1 MADLKALSG
10 EMEKLKRQ
18 LETVLYISGY
28 RDYDDLSG
36 LDDYKQIKTADERQ
50 KLEEYRNILYKLD
63 EVQGNLAYFDKP
75 VKEVS
80 TLHMNA
86 SGRYETVKGHC
97 YTSGSGIEFLRT
109 EEVYNYDTDKWENA
123 GIWTCSRVESQN
135 GEYYIVGYSDV
146 KLSGLKV
153 RVRGGKRQGE
163 QYKVVVSPFSHYLKE
178 WRLCYMAEK
187 RKDNKGRN
195 LRTGESQRK
204 DGRYMYRWTVEGKE
218 KTVYALSLEE
228 LREKERQIQ
237 RDIEDGV
244 DSKKADTTTLND
256 MFKKYMAGKTEL
268 KQSTRTNYN
277 YMYKNYV
284 RDSLGK
290 KKLSKIKYSDVKA
303 FYTALIREKNFKPN
317 SMEIINTILHPV
329 FTLAVRDGY
338 IRTNP
343 SDGAMQEIKKS
354 HNWEKPKRHALTIEE
369 QEAFIGYMAQSPIY
383 NHWLPIFT
391 VLLGTGCRIG
401 ELIGLRWCDCD
412 FENNII
418 SINHNLIYRRQDN
431 GKCEMHITTPK
442 TKAGT
447 RTIPMLSEV
456 RKALFTERKNQMQ
469 KGFSDCEIDGYS
481 NFVFLNREGYVHNP
495 MTLNRAIGRIIRDYN
510 AEESENAKKEK
521 REPVLIRHF
530 SVHNLRHTFCT
541 RFCENEQN
549 LKVIQEIMGHS
560 DISTTMNVYAEAT
573 EGKKQEAFKNLEGKI
588 KIG

>member
-1 MADLKALSG
+1 
-10 EMEKLKRQ
+10 
-18 LETVLYISGY
+18 
-28 RDYDDLSG
+28 
-36 LDDYKQIKTADERQ
+36 
-50 KLEEYRNILYKLD
+50 
-63 EVQGNLAYFDKP
+63 
-75 VKEVS
+75 
-80 TLHMNA
+80 
-86 SGRYETVKGHC
+86 
-97 YTSGSGIEFLRT
+97 
-109 EEVYNYDTDKWENA
+109 
-123 GIWTCSRVESQN
+123 
-135 GEYYIVGYSDV
+135 
-146 KLSGLKV
+146 
-153 RVRGGKRQGE
+153 
-163 QYKVVVSPFSHYLKE
+163 
-178 WRLCYMAEK
+178 MAER
-187 RKDNKGRN
+187 RKDNKGRV
-195 LRTGESQRK
+195 LKTGESQRP
-204 DGRYMYRWTVEGKE
+204 DGRYRYTWRNNGKQQE
-218 KTVYALSLEE
+218 VCALTLAE

-244 DSKKADTTTLND
+244 DSRKADTTTLND

-284 RDSLGK
+284 HDSLGK

-303 FYTALIREKNFKPN
+303 FYTSLIREKKFKPN

-418 SINHNLIYRRQDN
+418 SINHNLIYRQQDN

-456 RKALFTERKNQMQ
+456 RKALFTERKNLMQ
-469 KGFSDCEIDGYS
+469 RGFGTCEIDGYS

-495 MTLNRAIGRIIRDYN
+495 MTLNRAIARIIRDYN
-510 AEESENAKKEK
+510 AEETENAKKEK

-549 LKVIQEIMGHS
+549 LILRRAAAAWT
-560 DISTTMNVYAEAT
+560 DA
-573 EGKKQEAFKNLEGKI
+573 
-588 KIG
+588 